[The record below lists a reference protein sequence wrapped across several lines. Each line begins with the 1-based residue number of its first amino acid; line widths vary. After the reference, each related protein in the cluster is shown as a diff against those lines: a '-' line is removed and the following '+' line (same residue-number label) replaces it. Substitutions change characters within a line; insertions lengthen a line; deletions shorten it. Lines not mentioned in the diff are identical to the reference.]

1 VSESRVDLL
10 VKGVNVLST
19 NVNISLRKT
28 QVGLW
33 ARSRSKVEFENFN
46 VDSDIPKAFVVMQF
60 SKPYNELYEEVVSRV
75 CDEFGIGSVRADEIY
90 GPGMII
96 ADIVR
101 KIEECKVVIEDIT
114 PDNPN
119 VYYEIG
125 YSHAINKPTILISEE
140 GRNLPFDVSPFRVLF
155 YENTIAGKKKV
166 EEGLREHLSTI
177 LDGTT

>member
-1 VSESRVDLL
+1 MSESRVDLL

-75 CDEFGIGSVRADEIY
+75 CDEFGIESVRADEIY

-119 VYYEIG
+119 VY
-125 YSHAINKPTILISEE
+125 
-140 GRNLPFDVSPFRVLF
+140 
-155 YENTIAGKKKV
+155 
-166 EEGLREHLSTI
+166 
-177 LDGTT
+177 